1 MLVNYMGF
9 EPADTMY
16 DVPEIRKSVIY
27 RRIPQCSEAE
37 NTLCFQEV
45 VNFSNY

>member
-1 MLVNYMGF
+1 MLVQYMAF

-16 DVPEIRKSVIY
+16 DAPEIRKSVIY
-27 RRIPQCSEAE
+27 RRIPQRSKAE

-45 VNFSNY
+45 VHFSNY